1 LATSNVIDKRAE
13 LGADNLFMNNQKK
26 RDNAY
31 RLGIDL
37 GGTKTEVVVLDG
49 HNSPVFRKRVD
60 TPIDDYNAILSLLIN
75 LVAEAEQVVGQRLA
89 VGIGTPGAIS
99 PRTGLLRN
107 SNTTCMNGRAFKD
120 DFEKKLQRHVYI
132 QNDANCFALSES
144 INGAGQNH
152 TVVFGVII
160 GTGTGAGL
168 VVNGQLINGPHA
180 ITGEW
185 GHNPLPWHTE
195 RDGSPRCYC
204 GKQACIETFLSGQGL
219 AANFLRT
226 YGVAL
231 SSEQIVARARLRD
244 KHCLT
249 TMDEYFDQV
258 ARALA
263 HVINMID
270 PDVIVLGGGMSNI
283 SEIYQQVPQRLAAYV
298 FSDYV
303 DTPLLPA
310 THGDA
315 SGVLGAALLST
326 H

>member
-1 LATSNVIDKRAE
+1 
-13 LGADNLFMNNQKK
+13 MNHQKTINK
-26 RDNAY
+26 HY

-37 GGTKTEVVVLDG
+37 GGTKIEIIVLDEQ
-49 HNSPVFRKRVD
+49 NNPVFRKRVV
-60 TPIDDYNAILSLLIN
+60 TPVDDYDAILALLSSL
-75 LVAEAEQVVGQRLA
+75 VTEAEKVFGQRLT

-99 PRTGLLRN
+99 PRSGLLRN
-107 SNTTCMNGRAFKD
+107 SNTVCMNGRAFKY
-120 DFEKKLQRHVYI
+120 DFEKLLQRDVHI
-132 QNDANCFALSES
+132 QNDANCFALSEA
-144 INGAGQNH
+144 IHGAGQNFV
-152 TVVFGVII
+152 VVFGVII

-185 GHNPLPWHTE
+185 GHNPLPWHKE
-195 RDGSPRCYC
+195 QDGKPSCYC

-231 SSEQIVARARLRD
+231 SAEQIVAKARLKD
-244 KHCLT
+244 YHCLT
-249 TMDEYFDQV
+249 AMETYFDQM

-263 HVINMID
+263 HVINIID

-283 SEIYQQVPQRLAAYV
+283 AEIYQQVPNRLADYV

-303 DTPLLPA
+303 ETPLLPA

-315 SGVLGAALLST
+315 SGVFGAALLST
-326 H
+326 N

>member
-1 LATSNVIDKRAE
+1 MSH
-13 LGADNLFMNNQKK
+13 QKIQQ
-26 RDNAY
+26 NTY

-37 GGTKTEVVVLDG
+37 GGTKTEVVVLDQQ
-49 HNSPVFRKRVD
+49 NSAVFSKRVP
-60 TPIDDYNAILSLLIN
+60 TPMDDYDAILALLSS
-75 LVAEAEQVVGQRLA
+75 LVAEAEKAVGQKLT

-99 PRTGLLRN
+99 PRSGLLRN
-107 SNTTCMNGRAFKD
+107 SNTICMNGRAFKG
-120 DFEKKLQRHVYI
+120 DFEKILQRNVHI
-132 QNDANCFALSES
+132 QNDANCFALSEA
-144 INGAGQNH
+144 IHGAGQNH
-152 TVVFGVII
+152 SVVFGIII

-185 GHNPLPWHTE
+185 GHNPLPWHTQQ
-195 RDGSPRCYC
+195 DGNLSCYC

-219 AANFLRT
+219 AANFFSA

-231 SSEQIVARARLRD
+231 SSEQIVTQSRLGD
-244 KHCLT
+244 NDCLNA
-249 TMDEYFDQV
+249 MDVYFDQM

-283 SEIYQQVPQRLAAYV
+283 REIYQQLPNRLADYV

-303 DTPLLPA
+303 ETPILAA

-315 SGVLGAALLST
+315 SGVLGAALLSAN
-326 H
+326 